1 MTRVLSYNILLGG
14 TRREKELA
22 TIIHSIQPDIV
33 GLVEATNP
41 HVVEELADQL
51 GMQFCLSGRSRG
63 PQDWNIAVLSKLP
76 IIQTRVHTH
85 PGIFTRRYF
94 LEVEL
99 EEASGEHL
107 TVFVTHLTAS
117 FFRGMK
123 SVYKRRREVEE
134 ILRIM
139 APRQGTPHLVMGD
152 FNSKTHG
159 EDFQGSALLRYFRSQ
174 RAPHSL
180 RPTLSDGKSWV
191 RHTIRRILRLGIYSP
206 FLIPLADRLSR
217 VYAQGGIDLLIKAGY
232 VDCFRQMHPHDQGFT
247 FHTAKPVGRIDYI
260 FASPELALRLTN
272 SKVITEG
279 DGISGTLASDHFPVY
294 AEFVTNATPEQ

>member
-1 MTRVLSYNILLGG
+1 VLAYNILLGG
-14 TRREKELA
+14 TQREKELA
-22 TIIHSIQPDIV
+22 SIIQSIQPDIV

-41 HVVEELADQL
+41 HVVEELAGQL
-51 GMQFCLSGRSRG
+51 GMQFYLSGRSRG
-63 PQDWNIAVLSKLP
+63 LRDWNIAVLSKLP
-76 IIQTRVHTH
+76 IIQTRVHTA
-85 PGIFTRRYF
+85 PAIFTRRHL

-99 EEASGEHL
+99 EETNGEHL

-123 SVYKRRREVEE
+123 SVRKRRCEVEE

-139 APRQGTPHLVMGD
+139 APHQGTPHLVMGD
-152 FNSKTHG
+152 FNSKAPG
-159 EDFQGSALLRYFRSQ
+159 EDFKGSALLRYFRSQ

-180 RPTLSDGKSWV
+180 RPKQSDGKNWI
-191 RHTIRRILRLGIYSP
+191 RYTLRRILRLGIYSP

-217 VYAQGGIDLLIKAGY
+217 LYAQGGIDLLLKAGY
-232 VDCFRQMHPHDQGFT
+232 VDCFRQMNPDDPGFT

-272 SKVITEG
+272 SKVIIEG
-279 DGISGTLASDHFPVY
+279 DGVSGTLASDHFPVY
-294 AEFVTNATPEQ
+294 AEFVTNAKSGQ